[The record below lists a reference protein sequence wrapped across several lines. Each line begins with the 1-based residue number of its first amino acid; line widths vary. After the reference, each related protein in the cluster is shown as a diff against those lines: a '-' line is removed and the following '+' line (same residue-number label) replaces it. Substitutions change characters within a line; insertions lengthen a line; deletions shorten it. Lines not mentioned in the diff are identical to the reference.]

1 MREFLQERRIIM
13 RIDLKIRSIF
23 EELSTRNDRRLLK
36 KRINKKLSVEEN
48 YKYIH

>member
-48 YKYIH
+48 YKYID